1 MLIEQISTEQHG
13 MFVRRMNHDRVP
25 WSITDNLI
33 ADLWLVTVRANSD
46 PEDVPDDYDHPVRYA
61 MGEPERVE
69 RQRELRAK
77 FEERKRRYAKQ
88 KQTEG

>member
-1 MLIEQISTEQHG
+1 

-46 PEDVPDDYDHPVRYA
+46 AENVPDDYDHPVRYA
-61 MGEPERVE
+61 M
-69 RQRELRAK
+69 AK